1 MDIAFVII
9 NAITVAAIYGLIAI
23 AVSITWSSLG
33 LVNLAYG
40 FIFSFAGYA
49 AWLVAGRIPTN
60 PYLIAGT
67 GIVAGGVAGIIV
79 CLLVFIPL
87 HDKPAFTSRGMI
99 ATLAISL
106 IGSQLF
112 LMIFGPTSK
121 SLPDLF
127 GRWKVKLFD
136 ITLTAD
142 KIGVVVCSIAMLIAV
157 VLWMRS
163 SRRGLEIRAMMMNP
177 HAASIVGIGIRRTG
191 LYVMGLTGAMA
202 GLASVLLSQTYYIAP
217 FSGLTPL
224 IKGVSIALCGGLGSV
239 QGAVIAAILL
249 GLVEALT
256 NKFLGGQYV
265 LMISISRHHPRS
277 DRAAARDFGAGGQ
290 STRTISHARSSTLQP
305 VHLEKSACR
314 LGNGDRQC

>member
-33 LVNLAYG
+33 LINLAYG

-49 AWLVAGRIPTN
+49 AWLVATQISKN
-60 PYLIAGT
+60 PFLIAGT
-67 GIVAGGVAGIIV
+67 GIAAGALGGIIV

-112 LMIFGPTSK
+112 LMLFGPTSK

-127 GRWKVKLFD
+127 GRWRTKIFD

-142 KIGVVVCSIAMLIAV
+142 KIGIVVCSVIMLIIV
-157 VLWMRS
+157 VMWMRS

-191 LYVMGLTGAMA
+191 IYVMALTGAMA

-265 LMISISRHHPRS
+265 LMTQFLVIILILIIRPRGISGLV
-277 DRAAARDFGAGGQ
+277 DKAREQ
-290 STRTISHARSSTLQP
+290 
-305 VHLEKSACR
+305 
-314 LGNGDRQC
+314 

>member
-9 NAITVAAIYGLIAI
+9 NAVTVASIYGLIAI

-49 AWLVAGRIPTN
+49 AWLMATQVSKDPF
-60 PYLIAGT
+60 LVAGT
-67 GIVAGGVAGIIV
+67 GIAAGALGGVIV
-79 CLLVFIPL
+79 CLIVFIPL

-127 GRWKVKLFD
+127 GRWRTKIFD

-142 KIGVVVCSIAMLIAV
+142 KIGIVVCSIIMLIIV
-157 VLWMRS
+157 VAWMHS

-191 LYVMGLTGAMA
+191 IYVMALTGAMA

-265 LMISISRHHPRS
+265 LMTQFLVIILVLVIRPRGISGLV
-277 DRAAARDFGAGGQ
+277 DKAREQ
-290 STRTISHARSSTLQP
+290 
-305 VHLEKSACR
+305 
-314 LGNGDRQC
+314 